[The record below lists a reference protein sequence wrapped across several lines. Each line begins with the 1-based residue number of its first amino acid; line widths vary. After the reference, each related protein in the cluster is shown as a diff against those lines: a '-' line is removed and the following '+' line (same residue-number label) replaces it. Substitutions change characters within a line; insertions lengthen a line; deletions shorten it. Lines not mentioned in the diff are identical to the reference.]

1 MLIFQSIFS
10 SHCLNF
16 LDLSFG
22 IAQLGWVVKLLDTI
36 YHLELIVEEML
47 QLLWM
52 IAMVVL
58 SLS

>member
-1 MLIFQSIFS
+1 MLIFQTIFS
-10 SHCLNF
+10 SHCLNC

-22 IAQLGWVVKLLDTI
+22 IAQLGWIVKLLDTI

-52 IAMVVL
+52 IAMIVL